1 VKIRVQYTV
10 DLRKDQLAMLDYLFG
25 EKVTQ
30 KDIRRYLRDLGVG
43 GLEELTARFCCWRT
57 YPPDDE
63 NKK

>member
-1 VKIRVQYTV
+1 MKIRVQYTV

-30 KDIRRYLRDLGVG
+30 KDIKRYLRDLGVG
-43 GLEELTARFCCWRT
+43 GLEELTTRFCWRT

-63 NKK
+63 

>member
-1 VKIRVQYTV
+1 MKIRVQYTV

-43 GLEELTARFCCWRT
+43 GLEELTARFCWRT

>member
-1 VKIRVQYTV
+1 
-10 DLRKDQLAMLDYLFG
+10 MLDYLFG

-43 GLEELTARFCCWRT
+43 GLEELTARFCWRT